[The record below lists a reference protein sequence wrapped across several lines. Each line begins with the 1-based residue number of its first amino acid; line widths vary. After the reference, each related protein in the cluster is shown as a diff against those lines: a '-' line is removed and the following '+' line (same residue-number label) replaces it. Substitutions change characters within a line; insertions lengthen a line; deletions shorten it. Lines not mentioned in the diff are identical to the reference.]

1 MHNLRIKKG
10 IFMTPDK
17 VFKIANIIALI
28 PWILMAILPRW
39 SVTEKILNSYTFPAL
54 LAFVYIFYIL
64 ISLGKTGGGFST
76 LDGVAKLFK
85 NKNALLA
92 GWVHY
97 LVFDLFVG
105 TWEWRDA
112 IQNNISH
119 FILLPCLFLT
129 LMFGPAGFLLYYIIR
144 FFLVGAPV
152 QF

>member
-1 MHNLRIKKG
+1 
-10 IFMTPDK
+10 MTPDL

-28 PWILMAILPRW
+28 PWVLMAALPRW
-39 SVTEKILNSYTFPAL
+39 SVTEKLINSYTFPVL
-54 LAFVYIFYIL
+54 LAAVYIFYIA
-64 ISLGKTGGGFST
+64 ISLGKASGGFST
-76 LDGVAKLFK
+76 LDGVAKLFR

-112 IQNNISH
+112 IQNGVSH
-119 FILLPCLFLT
+119 FILLPCLFFT

-144 FFLVGAPV
+144 FFLVGSPI
-152 QF
+152 